1 MEMDLKQ
8 RFRYQ
13 IILDSYESSV
23 HAASQKYGVSTSFI
37 YKLRKRWEADGM
49 QGLIPLSKAPKN
61 PYRKVT
67 NRIEELTMYFKRKL
81 KSWGATRMRNL
92 LASHRIDLSEPTIR
106 KIWKKHGILP
116 KHRKK
121 RQHFSENIKGGH
133 KNAYWQVDLLSFK
146 LDDGAKFSALLAV
159 DTHSR
164 FITCLEAFH
173 TASVGNVIDA
183 LKKAF
188 VKDGRPTAIVTDN
201 GPQFC
206 PRFEGQNHVFEE
218 FLPLKSIF
226 HLRIPP
232 RRPQKNG
239 IVERAVQ
246 NVKNEA
252 LRPFKNLN
260 LNFVQRRLHNWRNW
274 YNFHRSHLG
283 IRNQKPATLF
293 KPYYSY
299 NARRFL
305 MDIQNIEIE
314 DYAM

>member
-1 MEMDLKQ
+1 MDLKQ

-13 IILDSYESSV
+13 IILDSHESSV
-23 HAASQKYGVSTSFI
+23 LATSQKYGVSTSFI
-37 YKLRKRWEADGM
+37 YKLRRRWETEGM
-49 QGLIPLSKAPKN
+49 QGLLPRSKAPKN

-67 NRIEELTMYFKRKL
+67 ARIEGLTMYFKHKL
-81 KSWGATRMRNL
+81 KHWGATRMKNI

-116 KHRKK
+116 KCRKK
-121 RQHFSENIKGGH
+121 RQHLSENIKGGH

-146 LDDGAKFSALLAV
+146 LHDGTKFSALLAI
-159 DTHSR
+159 DTYSR
-164 FITCLEAFH
+164 FITCLKAFY

-183 LKKAF
+183 LEKAF
-188 VKDGRPTAIVTDN
+188 IKDGRPAVIVTDN
-201 GPQFC
+201 GSQFC
-206 PRFEGQNHVFEE
+206 PREEGQNHLFEA
-218 FLPLKSIF
+218 FLPSKSIF

-252 LRPFKNLN
+252 LRPFKNLS

-283 IRNQKPATLF
+283 IHNQKPSKLF
-293 KPYYSY
+293 KPYYTY

-305 MDIQNIEIE
+305 MNVQNIEIE
-314 DYAM
+314 VYTM